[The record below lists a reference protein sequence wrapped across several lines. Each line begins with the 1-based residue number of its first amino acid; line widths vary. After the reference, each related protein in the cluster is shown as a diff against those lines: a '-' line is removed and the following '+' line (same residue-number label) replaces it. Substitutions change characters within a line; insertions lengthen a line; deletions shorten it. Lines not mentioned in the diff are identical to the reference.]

1 MGSSAAIVEAAY
13 RLFDDDVR
21 RWRDLDLAE
30 WLGLEQPRNIR
41 QTIELNRSEL
51 ERHGPLHAVRA
62 VADRPQGGGNA
73 ASEYWLTF
81 EHAMVI
87 CSLSRTSRAE
97 EVRTV
102 MIQVFSK
109 FVHGEIATAPRME
122 LRALEIAADRIVA
135 PILREQRVFHTEVI
149 TRMDRQESRLASVE
163 HEIVCV
169 HREVNSRRRNF
180 SKRTIA
186 TYIGTVE
193 HKYHGECPCCRST
206 VIVQNG
212 ALLPTANL
220 EHWHGAS
227 KARVQDGWLTCA
239 RCNARLN
246 ETEFRSEK
254 QSAFIE
260 FHYARRV
267 FEGGFP
273 TQIKLDL

>member
-1 MGSSAAIVEAAY
+1 VAIVEAAY

-30 WLGLEQPRNIR
+30 WLGLERPRDIR
-41 QTIELNRSEL
+41 AVIERNRAEL
-51 ERHGPLHAVRA
+51 ERHGELRLQTAVSGERG
-62 VADRPQGGGNA
+62 PA
-73 ASEYWLTF
+73 ATEYWLRF
-81 EHAMVI
+81 EQALVV
-87 CSLSRTSRAE
+87 CTQSRTDRAE
-97 EVRTV
+97 DVRTV
-102 MIQVFSK
+102 MIQVFTK
-109 FVHGEIATAPRME
+109 CANGELATMPRME
-122 LRALEIAADRIVA
+122 LRALEVAADRIVA
-135 PILREQRVFHTEVI
+135 PILHEQRVFHTEVL
-149 TRMDRQESRLASVE
+149 TRMDRQESRLTTVE

-169 HREVNSRRRNF
+169 HREMNSRRRNF

-212 ALLPTANL
+212 ALLPTANC

-239 RCNARLN
+239 RCNALLN

-273 TQIKLDL
+273 TQSKLDL